1 METVSE
7 RTVKAELELRKI
19 QKEINEH
26 QKIISRLQR
35 KMVKVYS
42 MNNSELK
49 TSPLSNLESATEM
62 AKKICDKI
70 NITYEEMQSRTRI
83 QEVVAARQ
91 SIWYV
96 FHKEYGMTFT
106 SIGKIFNKDHA
117 TIIHGVRKLKDE
129 LYLYQKFDNKTIT
142 MVYLEKVCDIM
153 GIQMNKLD

>member
-1 METVSE
+1 MESVSE
-7 RTVKAELELRKI
+7 KTVKAELELRSI

-42 MNNSELK
+42 MNNSEIK

-62 AKKICDKI
+62 AKKICDKL
-70 NITYEEMQSRTRI
+70 NVTYEDAQSSTRI
-83 QEVVAARQ
+83 QEVVAARH

-106 SIGKIFNKDHA
+106 SVGKIFNKDHA
-117 TIIHGVRKLKDE
+117 TIVHGVRKLKDE
-129 LYLYQKFDNKTIT
+129 LYLYRKFGNVT
-142 MVYLEKVCDIM
+142 MTVVYLEKVCDVM
-153 GIQMNKLD
+153 GIEIHKLG